1 MAAPDERRTRAT
13 SVSDIIRGVGKV
25 DTEWRDMN
33 RILMTINAIVLGYQ
47 VVIGKTL
54 GKSFGGMTQMLLRE
68 VGDLLSDLVDRLVN
82 DIEYSEEKLAEAIEK
97 SLVATGIA
105 KEVRVEE
112 LPSEVKHGHVSRRFS
127 IKIADSIFKPI
138 YKVLTNHGYKE
149 FPLSPEGMLVAA
161 VILKVLKQSN
171 KNAKL
176 NMKARL
182 PTSEEDALEI
192 IVEQII
198 PSRP

>member
-1 MAAPDERRTRAT
+1 MN
-13 SVSDIIRGVGKV
+13 
-25 DTEWRDMN
+25 TEWRDIN
-33 RILMTINAIVLGYQ
+33 RVLMTINAIVLGYQ

-68 VGDLLSDLVDRLVN
+68 VGNLLSDIVDQLVG
-82 DIEYSEEKLAEAIEK
+82 DIEYSEEKLVEAIER

-105 KEVRVEE
+105 KDVKVEE
-112 LPSEVKHGHVSRRFS
+112 LPSEVKHSYVLRRFS
-127 IKIADSIFKPI
+127 IKITDSIFKPI
-138 YKVLTNHGYKE
+138 YKVLSKYGYKE

-161 VILKVLKQSN
+161 VVLKVLKQSN
-171 KNAKL
+171 KSAKL

-182 PTSEEDALEI
+182 PTSEDEALEI

-198 PSRP
+198 PSRT